1 MDEMDTNFY
10 WIITKK
16 VNLIYDSL
24 QIGVCVSP
32 NRLVFRVYEACMN

>member
-1 MDEMDTNFY
+1 MDTNFY
-10 WIITKK
+10 WILAKK

-24 QIGVCVSP
+24 QIRVRVSP